1 VAGARSWSPS
11 RPFGYDLSQYEN
23 LLAYTCA
30 PVVAESVVLTK
41 FPVWSSE
48 GPTGHPPEMT
58 SSPVEPTVSISS
70 QILVVRGH
78 RVILDAAL
86 AELYGVTTRRLNEQV
101 RRNQRRFPDDFLF
114 ELTRAELENLKS
126 HFATSSWGGRR
137 KLPLAFTEHGAI
149 MVATILNSPRA
160 VQMSVYAVRAFV
172 RFRDFL
178 ASNEELA
185 RKLLELERSVIALNL
200 GTRRQFKEVYEA
212 IRALQVAPAPKLGPL
227 LVAPR

>member
-1 VAGARSWSPS
+1 MIRGGRGSFMESTS

-101 RRNQRRFPDDFLF
+101 AGINGDFR
-114 ELTRAELENLKS
+114 TIS
-126 HFATSSWGGRR
+126 CSS
-137 KLPLAFTEHGAI
+137 
-149 MVATILNSPRA
+149 
-160 VQMSVYAVRAFV
+160 
-172 RFRDFL
+172 
-178 ASNEELA
+178 
-185 RKLLELERSVIALNL
+185 
-200 GTRRQFKEVYEA
+200 
-212 IRALQVAPAPKLGPL
+212 
-227 LVAPR
+227 